1 MNTTRR
7 ELLGSAV
14 VAGAA
19 MATLPASA
27 QTPSAASAPAKQAPG
42 FYRFKVGDAEVTV
55 LHDGYVARKS
65 EGMAKNVPQADI
77 DAALR
82 SAFIDPNNIE
92 NVYNVTH
99 VKIGSRSILIDG
111 GFADNGAPT
120 TGQIAANMAAAG
132 IDAASIDTILVTH
145 FHPDHINGIR
155 KKAGTVT
162 YPKAQ
167 ILVPAAEW
175 NHWMDDGRMT
185 QTPEAQ
191 RGIFNLSRRVFGPN
205 AGDVKRFEANTEVA
219 PGITAIATPGHTPGH
234 TSFVVAS
241 GNAKVIVQGDV
252 SGIASVFVRNPGW
265 HSSFDMDAAMAEAT
279 RRKLY
284 DMAAAERM
292 PIIGYHF
299 PFPAMGYIAKDG
311 NGYRLELAQWRS
323 AI

>member
-7 ELLGSAV
+7 ELLESAI
-14 VAGAA
+14 VAGVAVT
-19 MATLPASA
+19 TLPASA
-27 QTPSAASAPAKQAPG
+27 QTTPAASAPAKQAPG

-65 EGMAKNVPQADI
+65 EGMVKNVPQADV
-77 DAALR
+77 DAMLR
-82 SAFIDPNNIE
+82 SAFLDPGNIE

-99 VKIGSRSILIDG
+99 VKIGNRSILIDG

-120 TGQIAANMAAAG
+120 TGQMAANMAAAG
-132 IDAASIDTILVTH
+132 IDAASVDTILVTH

-155 KKAGTVT
+155 KKDGAAT
-162 YPKAQ
+162 YSKAQ

-185 QTPEAQ
+185 QTAEAQ
-191 RGIFNLSRRVFGPN
+191 RGVFNLSRRVFGPN
-205 AGDVKRFEANTEVA
+205 AADIKRFEAGAEVA
-219 PGITAIATPGHTPGH
+219 PGITAVATPGHTPGH
-234 TSFVVAS
+234 TSFVIAS
-241 GNAKVIVQGDV
+241 GNAKVMVQGDV

>member
-1 MNTTRR
+1 MKTTRR
-7 ELLGSAV
+7 ELLGSAI
-14 VAGAA
+14 VAGVAVT
-19 MATLPASA
+19 TLPASA
-27 QTPSAASAPAKQAPG
+27 QTPPAASAPAKQAPG

-65 EGMAKNVPQADI
+65 EGMVKNVPQADV
-77 DAALR
+77 DTALKN
-82 SAFIDPNNIE
+82 AFIDPNKIE

-99 VKIGSRSILIDG
+99 VKVGNRSILIDG

-132 IDAASIDTILVTH
+132 IDATSVDTILVTH

-155 KKAGTVT
+155 RKDGTAT
-162 YPKAQ
+162 FAKAQ
-167 ILVPAAEW
+167 IMVPAAEW

-191 RGIFNLSRRVFGPN
+191 RAVFNLSRRVFGPN
-205 AGDVKRFEANTEVA
+205 AGDVKRFEVNAEVA

-241 GNAKVIVQGDV
+241 GSDKVLVQGDV

-265 HSSFDMDAAMAEAT
+265 HSSFDMDAAVAEAT
-279 RRKLY
+279 RRKVY